1 MPEESFAGW
10 TQSMTRGDGVRFMG
24 SRGSVFEGKTLF
36 VAVVGVVAALLV
48 WGLMAT
54 PAFAQATAGDVNIQ
68 YVDCSQVQAAV
79 AEQYNS
85 GDAIADPDAVAGNN
99 GSAANSDAVAEIA
112 QELGISQEQVNACL
126 NGADGAPTDNGNDD
140 GADDGGDSSTAG
152 DVSKSTDVIP
162 QTKSASEL
170 PNTGGAP
177 LSGAVAGFA
186 LVAAGILSVGLIVR
200 RGR

>member
-1 MPEESFAGW
+1 
-10 TQSMTRGDGVRFMG
+10 MG

-48 WGLMAT
+48 WGLTAA

-85 GDAIADPDAVAGNN
+85 GDAIAADNATAGNN
-99 GSAANSDAVAEIA
+99 GSAANAEATAEIA

-126 NGADGAPTDNGNDD
+126 NGADGAPTDNGADD
-140 GADDGGDSSTAG
+140 GADTTTAG
-152 DVSKSTDVIP
+152 KVNSSTDVIP

-177 LSGAVAGFA
+177 LPGAVAGFA